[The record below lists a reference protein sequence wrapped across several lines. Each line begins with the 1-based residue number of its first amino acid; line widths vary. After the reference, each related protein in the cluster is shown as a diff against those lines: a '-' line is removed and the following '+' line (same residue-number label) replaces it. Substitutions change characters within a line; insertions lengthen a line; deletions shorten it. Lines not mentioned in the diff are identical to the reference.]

1 MIASPGWTILRDE
14 SGDEFG
20 VKKFVVVCC
29 ENQELI
35 GKSACIVSDPIEFMS
50 DSKEILYATKNEDI
64 ACYE

>member
-20 VKKFVVVCC
+20 VKKMVVVCS
-29 ENQELI
+29 ENPELV
-35 GKSACIVSDPIEFMS
+35 GKSACVTVAPAEFMS
-50 DSKEILYATKNEDI
+50 DSKEILYAIKNENI